1 MNNAKRDFTI
11 EQLYQCNGDQRKFWQ
26 ILKKL
31 LPGKNLSEFNCVYN
45 SAGDLLYEKDALDYI
60 NDFFADMGKN
70 IEARLESLPIP
81 QPFDFPSENIG
92 FDLDQNCFNLS
103 RVLLEVEKIDLCK
116 SSGFENLSTYF
127 LKIIFCHVPF
137 VLADLFSFSFR
148 EGKLPE
154 EWKQGRITIIPKK
167 GSTIH
172 ADNVR
177 PICQTNILVKIFE
190 KIINSELMDFL
201 ESNNILHHNQ
211 GGFRKNKSTIDT
223 ASTLVNFLAT
233 AKNNKQY
240 SIATFLDF
248 SKAFD
253 SVNHKLLL
261 NKLKKIGIKGNLLR
275 WITCYLTNRTQ
286 IVRNSKFCSKS
297 CNVTSGVPQGSVL
310 GPSLFLCY
318 INDIKFVPTF
328 SNINLFADDTVLFH
342 SGDSL
347 DTLIEQMQS
356 DINKISDWCTS
367 SKLCLN

>member
-1 MNNAKRDFTI
+1 
-11 EQLYQCNGDQRKFWQ
+11 
-26 ILKKL
+26 
-31 LPGKNLSEFNCVYN
+31 
-45 SAGDLLYEKDALDYI
+45 
-60 NDFFADMGKN
+60 
-70 IEARLESLPIP
+70 
-81 QPFDFPSENIG
+81 
-92 FDLDQNCFNLS
+92 
-103 RVLLEVEKIDLCK
+103 
-116 SSGFENLSTYF
+116 
-127 LKIIFCHVPF
+127 
-137 VLADLFSFSFR
+137 
-148 EGKLPE
+148 
-154 EWKQGRITIIPKK
+154 
-167 GSTIH
+167 
-172 ADNVR
+172 
-177 PICQTNILVKIFE
+177 
-190 KIINSELMDFL
+190 MDFL